1 MNWFIPEI
9 NRSETN
15 ARYVYWVIVLLCM
28 LCLIGGGV
36 FIILTTPFDRLHRQG
51 LTEYYSTIVV
61 TITLLFFILAAYAIP
76 IEHQQMKSLIWNRWR
91 AKDLSAWQDW
101 THRHYVLADSAVL
114 STYRHLLEIVESGNA
129 LENEEDKHP
138 LFPDSF
144 SPPGLGRFD
153 LMCKHL
159 LNDIKSSLEKLNN
172 KEKLLIYLQLDEFSL
187 CSIPNSENQ
196 EESLQEKRIKR
207 QFEAV
212 WNSLNLSIEIEI
224 CVVAAGTAL
233 ETLWERLDDKNE
245 CKYSALI
252 ITAKY
257 QTVVTQGCDE
267 LAAVS
272 LWIPDYSASC
282 VSFPNSVCLY
292 RSMRSSKQ
300 HLLEDIKHLI
310 EANQQ
315 PLALMNAIWH
325 SGLDEE
331 TELQL
336 NVIANELNIPLNR
349 ERVPFGIINLN
360 GAVDDI
366 ESKKYWYLSALSG
379 LSLKKKRVQAF

>member
-1 MNWFIPEI
+1 
-9 NRSETN
+9 
-15 ARYVYWVIVLLCM
+15 
-28 LCLIGGGV
+28 
-36 FIILTTPFDRLHRQG
+36 
-51 LTEYYSTIVV
+51 
-61 TITLLFFILAAYAIP
+61 
-76 IEHQQMKSLIWNRWR
+76 
-91 AKDLSAWQDW
+91 
-101 THRHYVLADSAVL
+101 
-114 STYRHLLEIVESGNA
+114 
-129 LENEEDKHP
+129 
-138 LFPDSF
+138 
-144 SPPGLGRFD
+144 
-153 LMCKHL
+153 MCKHL